1 VVGVDNLLTVL
12 AKCCKPAPP
21 DTIVGFVSAR
31 GRGIMIHRQDCRNLS
46 RLSNE
51 SAQRLVEADW
61 GSLHDKRYPVD
72 VIIKAHD
79 RQWLLRDI
87 SDILSREKINV
98 TAINAQSRHAKAT
111 IQLTVEVSGVAQ
123 LNRALE
129 LVKGMP
135 GMISAVRK

>member
-1 VVGVDNLLTVL
+1 
-12 AKCCKPAPP
+12 
-21 DTIVGFVSAR
+21 
-31 GRGIMIHRQDCRNLS
+31 
-46 RLSNE
+46 
-51 SAQRLVEADW
+51 
-61 GSLHDKRYPVD
+61 LHDKRYPVD